1 MKKITSVFAVVVMA
15 LFVYSQATAA
25 INEVKG
31 ELQNSQITG
40 AASNVSS
47 NSQFGMGG
55 GTPAGTVR
63 VSTYLNVRSG
73 PGTNYD
79 VIGKLYNGNNVDIL
93 EESGGWYKI
102 NYNGQTGWICGKY
115 VSTGAAAASVSP
127 SKLGSVSVSGSSY
140 LNVRSGPGTDNS
152 VIGKLYSGDSVTILE
167 ESGGWY
173 KINYNG
179 QEAWV
184 CGKYVATGSA
194 APKPADSGSS
204 NGSSSQV
211 SSAEVKKVIENCQ
224 ATGYFPPPAGGY
236 KSAAE
241 AAMEGGGYDCRGKK
255 LRTLQDFN
263 AGDSNSYVS
272 VATDPRVI
280 PTGSWISIDQYPGV
294 RFLACDVGGGI
305 KGNHIDICCANE
317 KETYK
322 VTGNI
327 TVRVLK

>member
-102 NYNGQTGWICGKY
+102 NYNGQ
-115 VSTGAAAASVSP
+115 
-127 SKLGSVSVSGSSY
+127 
-140 LNVRSGPGTDNS
+140 
-152 VIGKLYSGDSVTILE
+152 
-167 ESGGWY
+167 
-173 KINYNG
+173 
-179 QEAWV
+179 EAWV

-224 ATGYFPPPAGGY
+224 ATGYFPPPGGGY